1 MSVPLSPARPRSR
14 ADVTPQAIQ
23 KMLDENHQ
31 LIQCIME
38 QQSKGKTAD
47 CAQYQQ
53 LLHRNLV
60 YLATMADS
68 NQNIQSLLPAPPSS
82 TMGGGFSASNM
93 NDSMLAGVP
102 PASMIPSQ
110 LSNASML
117 HQQSG
122 PHCSAAQAGA
132 LYPGQ
137 SVMAQGS
144 GQRSTGTY
152 RSTQGSGQQY
162 VGHDEFYGDQYGSIK
177 SSSEPMNQSFYPE
190 GPGEF
195 SYQQCSYGEQGYER
209 PYDDSS
215 HYYEGGNPQY
225 SQPPAAYQPPS
236 QQPFASQGYSG
247 QGYGGS
253 RSPCIKID
261 VFTCH
266 VLPAGPGQS
275 GSLQYSHYPSGPNQQ
290 YGSYRGSG
298 SGPQVPRSYTYEQ
311 GQYGNYQ
318 Q

>member
-31 LIQCIME
+31 LIHCIME

-82 TMGGGFSASNM
+82 NMGGGFSASNM

-162 VGHDEFYGDQYGSIK
+162 VGHDEFYGDQYGAIK
-177 SSSEPMNQSFYPE
+177 SSNEPLNQSFYPE
-190 GPGEF
+190 
-195 SYQQCSYGEQGYER
+195 
-209 PYDDSS
+209 
-215 HYYEGGNPQY
+215 GNPQY
-225 SQPPAAYQPPS
+225 SQPPAVYQPPS

-247 QGYGGS
+247 QGY
-253 RSPCIKID
+253 
-261 VFTCH
+261 
-266 VLPAGPGQS
+266 GPGQS

-298 SGPQVPRSYTYEQ
+298 SGPQTPRSYTYEQ

>member
-152 RSTQGSGQQY
+152 RSTQG
-162 VGHDEFYGDQYGSIK
+162 
-177 SSSEPMNQSFYPE
+177 
-190 GPGEF
+190 PGEF

>member
-23 KMLDENHQ
+23 KMLDENHH

-60 YLATMADS
+60 YLAMMADS
-68 NQNIQSLLPAPPSS
+68 NQNIQSLLPAPPS
-82 TMGGGFSASNM
+82 THMGGGFAASNM
-93 NDSMLAGVP
+93 NDTSM
-102 PASMIPSQ
+102 MPSQ

-117 HQQSG
+117 HQPSG
-122 PHCSAAQAGA
+122 PHCSGQA

-137 SVMAQGS
+137 SMMGQGGS
-144 GQRSTGTY
+144 QRSTATY

-162 VGHDEFYGDQYGSIK
+162 VGHEEFYGDQYGSMK
-177 SSSEPMNQSFYPE
+177 SSTEPLNQSFCPE
-190 GPGEF
+190 GPGDF
-195 SYQQCSYGEQGYER
+195 SYQQSSYGEQGYER

-215 HYYEGGNPQY
+215 HYYDGGNPQY
-225 SQPPAAYQPPS
+225 SHQPAPYQPSS
-236 QQPFASQGYSG
+236 QQPFAAQGYSG

-253 RSPCIKID
+253 DSRCFKSD
-261 VFTCH
+261 VLTRH
-266 VLPAGPGQS
+266 VLSAGPGQS
-275 GSLQYSHYPSGPNQQ
+275 GSLHYSHYPAGQSQQ
-290 YGSYRGSG
+290 YGSYRASG
-298 SGPQVPRSYTYEQ
+298 SGTPTPRSYTYEQ
-311 GQYGNYQ
+311 GQYGSYQ

>member
-82 TMGGGFSASNM
+82 NMGGGFSASNM

-152 RSTQGSGQQY
+152 RATQ
-162 VGHDEFYGDQYGSIK
+162 
-177 SSSEPMNQSFYPE
+177 

-225 SQPPAAYQPPS
+225 SQQPAAYQPPS

-266 VLPAGPGQS
+266 VLSVGPGQS
-275 GSLQYSHYPSGPNQQ
+275 GSLQYSHYPSAPNQQ

-298 SGPQVPRSYTYEQ
+298 SGPQAPRSYTYEQ